1 MEREITI
8 RIKEGPDE
16 EPILITRGSV
26 LRVGNSWNVR
36 YGGDD
41 GSFVIGVSDGIITV
55 TREGEEGYSIML
67 CEGRDHSF
75 DITTPFG
82 DIPMKVIPDRVY
94 FEERENGLGIELRY
108 TLTDGQEEH
117 SFGLFLDCVYCD

>member
-67 CEGRDHSF
+67 
-75 DITTPFG
+75 
-82 DIPMKVIPDRVY
+82 
-94 FEERENGLGIELRY
+94 
-108 TLTDGQEEH
+108 
-117 SFGLFLDCVYCD
+117 